1 MRVGFFHKEMG
12 AFDGFPTQDWSI
24 TSQDILHTAALE
36 LSNTRDVDIFV
47 NVVCTFTGYIL
58 NVCCFRRVQKTHITE
73 RVHIPCYHWTLNAYQ
88 TIL

>member
-36 LSNTRDVDIFV
+36 LSNTRDVDSFV
-47 NVVCTFTGYIL
+47 TVVCTFTGYIL
-58 NVCCFRRVQKTHITE
+58 NVCCFSARAENTYYRECTYTLLS
-73 RVHIPCYHWTLNAYQ
+73 LNA
-88 TIL
+88 